1 MVRYKPVIIAGVIL
15 AAIGIIGVAI
25 TAPVVISAAI
35 PNTDFNIQSPP
46 TTTKFN
52 NPMVN
57 VEIAFLGL
65 IILGWIVALYGWD
78 MKKTYKASLTT

>member
-1 MVRYKPVIIAGVIL
+1 MVSYKPVIIAGIIL
-15 AAIGIIGVAI
+15 AAIGIVGVAI

-46 TTTKFN
+46 NVTEFN

-57 VEIAFLGL
+57 VEIAFIGL
-65 IILGWIVALYGWD
+65 IIIGWIVALYGWD
-78 MKKTYKASLTT
+78 MKKAHKAALAS